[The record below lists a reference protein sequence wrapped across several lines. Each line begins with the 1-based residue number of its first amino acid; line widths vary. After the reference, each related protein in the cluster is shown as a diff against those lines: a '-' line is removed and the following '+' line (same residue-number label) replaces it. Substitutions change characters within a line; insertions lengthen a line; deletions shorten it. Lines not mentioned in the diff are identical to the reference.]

1 MIKLLTP
8 ILPLIPQPYK
18 NMIKFFIG
26 AISGLNAKRLAN
38 VSAIFI
44 RATADGKISANEWN
58 ELGGRN
64 GLGIVGGSN
73 GKKSTSKS

>member
-1 MIKLLTP
+1 MIKLLKP
-8 ILPLIPQPYK
+8 ILPFIPQPYR

-26 AISGLNAKRLAN
+26 AISGLNAKRLSK
-38 VSAIFI
+38 VSQIFI
-44 RATADGKISANEWN
+44 TATADGKISANEWN

-73 GKKSTSKS
+73 GSKKK